1 MRCTAVLTALV
12 CLLFAGT
19 VGATTIT
26 LEFEGIVDDV
36 TYYNPLNS
44 VFDNYEGETFWG
56 TFELEYEYGPS
67 GLSGEYAF
75 TMNVGDMMWDA
86 WGILSL
92 GGQLINDDNGVDG
105 IEGRTEFESM
115 KYWNLD
121 VLFPEHNLNLDGFA
135 WSFSDPTGQAFTDD
149 TFQTVDYSLFSEAS
163 FSWQHMAHDQTYF
176 DLIQFGVTAHRVT
189 PVPEPASTLFFGMG
203 LVLLGAW
210 GNGRLKKGRRPR
222 KA

>member
-1 MRCTAVLTALV
+1 MRCTVFLTALL

-36 TYYNPLNS
+36 TYFNPLNS

-86 WGILSL
+86 WGILPWA
-92 GGQLINDDNGVDG
+92 GQLINDDNGVDR
-105 IEGRTEFESM
+105 IEGWTEFESM
-115 KYWNLD
+115 NYWNLD

-135 WSFSDPTGQAFTDD
+135 WSFSDPTGQAFMDD
-149 TFQTVDYSLFSEAS
+149 TFQAVEYSLFNEAS
-163 FSWQHMAHDQTYF
+163 FGWYHMAHGDEYEDQITFYTT
-176 DLIQFGVTAHRVT
+176 VNRVT

-203 LVLLGAW
+203 LVVLGVW
-210 GNGRLKKGRRPR
+210 GSGKFKKSR
-222 KA
+222 KPPEL